1 MITIIGHGFKYFRD
15 IYYSKSYLFL
25 YGSQVFRRIFGLKTC
40 QFILIIIY
48 MQMFMFKLFSPLNIK
63 V

>member
-25 YGSQVFRRIFGLKTC
+25 CGKLRYLEDFGHKN
-40 QFILIIIY
+40 
-48 MQMFMFKLFSPLNIK
+48 MLNYLLNY
-63 V
+63 

>member
-25 YGSQVFRRIFGLKTC
+25 YGKLRYLEDFGHKN
-40 QFILIIIY
+40 
-48 MQMFMFKLFSPLNIK
+48 MLNSLLNY
-63 V
+63 